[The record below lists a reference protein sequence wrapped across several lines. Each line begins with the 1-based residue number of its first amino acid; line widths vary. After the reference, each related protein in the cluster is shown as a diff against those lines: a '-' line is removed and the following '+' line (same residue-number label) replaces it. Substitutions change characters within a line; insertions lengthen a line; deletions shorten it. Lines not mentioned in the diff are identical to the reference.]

1 AEAIINGTQGAVL
14 IPSEISNATSQV
26 NAAKQ
31 DLNGDE
37 NLREAKQN
45 ATTAIDG
52 LTSLNDAQRD
62 QLKQQIALAQ
72 TLPDINTT
80 QNKATVLN

>member
-1 AEAIINGTQGAVL
+1 M
-14 IPSEISNATSQV
+14 
-26 NAAKQ
+26 
-31 DLNGDE
+31 
-37 NLREAKQN
+37 
-45 ATTAIDG
+45 DG